1 MRLARP
7 VAIFVAK
14 TIHIT
19 PMTSRLSFTT
29 KCFLGLEKPLAQ
41 AQHTKKP
48 YTPAPY
54 VIKLQAYSTS
64 VIHAMSISEEALPVG
79 LLTSLEQRRTKK
91 SSVHAPSPRLFNNGH
106 QSRPT

>member
-64 VIHAMSISEEALPVG
+64 VIHAMSIFLKRH
-79 LLTSLEQRRTKK
+79 SL
-91 SSVHAPSPRLFNNGH
+91 
-106 QSRPT
+106 